1 MLLIKAGDPLTDVQ
15 WLLYL
20 QDHGCHCILFDTSR
34 CDTFRNVQLHYEH
47 LLASSLVVLCN

>member
-20 QDHGCHCILFDTSR
+20 QDHGCHCMLFDTSR